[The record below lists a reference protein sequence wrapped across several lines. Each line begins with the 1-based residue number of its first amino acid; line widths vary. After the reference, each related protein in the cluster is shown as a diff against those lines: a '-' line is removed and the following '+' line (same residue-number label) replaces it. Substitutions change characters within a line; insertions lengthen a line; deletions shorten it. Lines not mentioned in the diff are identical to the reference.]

1 MDVHQQDVLR
11 VARQAR
17 RQSERIARALGA
29 VDADDEWSGI
39 GDHAFKLVSNWGV
52 RAAAGLKGASTD
64 RLDYRLPSSCLAR

>member
-11 VARQAR
+11 VARQTR

-39 GDHAFKLVSNWGV
+39 GDHAFKLVSSGV
-52 RAAAGLKGASTD
+52 SELGGAQGASSG
-64 RLDYRLPSSCLAR
+64 RLDYRVPSSCLAR